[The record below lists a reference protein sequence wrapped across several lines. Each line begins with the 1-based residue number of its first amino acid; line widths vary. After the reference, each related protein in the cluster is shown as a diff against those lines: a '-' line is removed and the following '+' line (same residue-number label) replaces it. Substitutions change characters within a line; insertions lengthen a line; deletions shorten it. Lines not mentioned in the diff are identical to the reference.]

1 MSTQYQPA
9 SPRSATTSS
18 KNYQQ
23 QAAISNADS
32 TIIGVTNSKQGI
44 TPLPTSSPGSKNGFS
59 STIIDS
65 EANPIDS
72 SKILGP
78 EDEFG
83 MPPAFDIKKH
93 IQEEEEDDDN
103 ENTSNI
109 SSQGNDQQELHSHA
123 IVPEDHTDDDSVFV
137 SKPVVSKHEN
147 VLKVLTLS
155 VMDHEQSKTVT
166 IGRSSSM
173 NDFQL
178 TPKSGLISRQHLA
191 VTYFPNSNSL
201 RIKCYGKNGVIVNFP
216 RELKYKLVRQ
226 LKDKIFE
233 LVPRDNHDSDSYE
246 GDSNK
251 EIVSAKGITSFVL
264 NEKEICFIPY
274 MTGLQLSFGAVS
286 VELIIKHAVGDEK
299 QKDDTAKTQ
308 KKKSEE
314 NNDSNGV
321 NIPSS
326 PLADVVE
333 YDGNDKH
340 DINSENLQAK
350 LLSEDDSSNKLQKKS
365 NSKRHQE
372 DVVSSPSSTKKQK
385 VSSPKAQSPVTM
397 TKRQALENL
406 MNKLNSFNVS
416 IKEWGHLLTN
426 HIAFAPVQQIP
437 LKQLY
442 ESNNTICSQ
451 LSLPEF
457 KTFTEILLLE
467 LEPSIQMI
475 PRQGKDA
482 AGKLLDPEFFYD
494 VEKDTNEERV
504 LIVGSLKGGRSGLRS
519 CRKTHKQYFWKKPT
533 K

>member
-1 MSTQYQPA
+1 
-9 SPRSATTSS
+9 
-18 KNYQQ
+18 
-23 QAAISNADS
+23 
-32 TIIGVTNSKQGI
+32 
-44 TPLPTSSPGSKNGFS
+44 
-59 STIIDS
+59 
-65 EANPIDS
+65 
-72 SKILGP
+72 
-78 EDEFG
+78 
-83 MPPAFDIKKH
+83 
-93 IQEEEEDDDN
+93 
-103 ENTSNI
+103 
-109 SSQGNDQQELHSHA
+109 
-123 IVPEDHTDDDSVFV
+123 
-137 SKPVVSKHEN
+137 
-147 VLKVLTLS
+147 
-155 VMDHEQSKTVT
+155 
-166 IGRSSSM
+166 M

-201 RIKCYGKNGVIVNFP
+201 RIKCYGKNGVVVNFP

-233 LVPRDNHDSDSYE
+233 LVPRDSHDSDSYE
-246 GDSNK
+246 RDNNK

-286 VELIIKHAVGDEK
+286 VELVIKHAKFD
-299 QKDDTAKTQ
+299 
-308 KKKSEE
+308 E
-314 NNDSNGV
+314 NNDGNGV

-333 YDGNDKH
+333 YDENDKH
-340 DINSENLQAK
+340 DINSENLQA
-350 LLSEDDSSNKLQKKS
+350 N
-365 NSKRHQE
+365 KRHHE
-372 DVVSSPSSTKKQK
+372 EGVSFSSPSSTKKQK